1 MPAISVWP
9 VSSSVVTRK
18 VGSSSA
24 RRARPEPSLSWSA
37 FDFGST
43 ATEITGSG
51 KVIDSSTIGALSIA
65 SVSPVVVCLRP
76 TAAAISPAPISS
88 RSSRWFACIW
98 RMRLTRSVLPS
109 DVFRTRSPALSLPL

>member
-9 VSSSVVTRK
+9 VSSSVWTRK

-24 RRARPEPSLSWSA
+24 SRARPLPSLSWSA

-51 KVIDSSTIGALSIA
+51 KLIDSSTIGADSADERVAGGRVLEA
-65 SVSPVVVCLRP
+65 DARGDLARADLLALLAVVRVHLQD
-76 TAAAISPAPISS
+76 PA
-88 RSSRWFACIW
+88 
-98 RMRLTRSVLPS
+98 
-109 DVFRTRSPALSLPL
+109 DALGLAGATC